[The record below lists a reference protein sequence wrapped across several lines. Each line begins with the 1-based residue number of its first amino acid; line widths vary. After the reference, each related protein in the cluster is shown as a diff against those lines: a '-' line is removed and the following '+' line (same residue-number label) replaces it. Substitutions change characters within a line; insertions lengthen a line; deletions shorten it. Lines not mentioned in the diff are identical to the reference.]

1 MYPDYKFQV
10 APIVVGAMG
19 FVQLSPL
26 AMFDELPSNDW
37 IY

>member
-10 APIVVGAMG
+10 APIVVGAMV

-26 AMFDELPSNDW
+26 AMFD
-37 IY
+37 